1 MSGFVGEPPPRGGG
15 LAGAAADPGRRFDDV
30 FNLVADPAFL
40 VLAWIRVRENKGAKT
55 AGIDG
60 DTAWMIER
68 NDGGVQRFLER
79 LRSNLKDR
87 SFVPAPVRQVMIPK
101 PGTRKKRRLGIPTA
115 RDRVVQAALK
125 LVLEPILGKHSGPGC
140 GGLWLKRR
148 TGWFVACVGDSW

>member
-79 LRSNLKDR
+79 LRPNVRDR
-87 SFVPAPVRQVMIPK
+87 SFVPAPVRQVMTPK
-101 PGTRKKRRLGIPTA
+101 PGTRKTRGLGIPTA
-115 RDRVVQAALK
+115 RHRVVQAALK
-125 LVLEPILGKHSGPGC
+125 LVSEPRWGSSCRP
-140 GGLWLKRR
+140 
-148 TGWFVACVGDSW
+148 